1 MVFFDTT
8 SYAEDLK
15 AKEALI
21 LNVLKLAEALEVH
34 IAFPST
40 SVYVESMPEK
50 KGQMPDYNN
59 ETMDQST
66 QNYQEFIRKLIND
79 KS

>member
-15 AKEALI
+15 AKEDLL

-40 SVYVESMPEK
+40 SVYIESMPER
-50 KGQMPDYNN
+50 KGQMPDYGTENL
-59 ETMDQST
+59 EQSN
-66 QNYQEFIRKLIND
+66 QNYLNFLSELPKD